1 MVKVAVAGEPWESNR
16 VLENQK
22 ASELLMNVFIDL
34 LEAGYRKVLV
44 EYVVKYVILCSY
56 KNYKEFVLQ
65 LMLHAVQLIR
75 TRLSLLNAL
84 QVS

>member
-34 LEAGYRKVLV
+34 LEAGYRKVFS
-44 EYVVKYVILCSY
+44 EICCEICHFMS
-56 KNYKEFVLQ
+56 LQ
-65 LMLHAVQLIR
+65 K
-75 TRLSLLNAL
+75 S
-84 QVS
+84 